1 VAFLP
6 GAAGTADQALV
17 NVVVASTTASRGQ
30 AFRCAVNAESAASES
45 PGEDL
50 VEFGDGGTAYLG
62 ITSSRARN
70 LVRTRLA
77 TGGRWILSVGIRPE
91 ENCGFPGLD
100 IGAIVPQA
108 WRK

>member
-1 VAFLP
+1 MAFLP

-70 LVRTRLA
+70 SGSHETSPLE
-77 TGGRWILSVGIRPE
+77 GD
-91 ENCGFPGLD
+91 GFSSGNPT
-100 IGAIVPQA
+100 
-108 WRK
+108 